1 MGRYSIYML
10 TLVMLVFLSCG
21 SSETGG
27 DDLVWTAPTIT
38 LPDTLPALDSI
49 PRPTAIEGYEFTF
62 GEKSIKE
69 QNCAETVCSEIAWHW
84 FTLNPETNQRLY
96 DSVTAFN
103 WYYLTGIKGVGEKDL
118 DSIAASFFAEAKKDM
133 PEDQEPQGWS
143 EEDRVWPAAATKETF
158 TVGGMVFF
166 YNGGAHG
173 NYASHMENFDVST
186 GNHLKLNNIVAEP
199 YKLLALGE
207 QIFRKQKGVSE
218 GMNLSDA
225 GFQFKED
232 MFYLPETFGVLPE
245 GLLFVYAP
253 YEIASY
259 AEGEQY
265 LLIPYSLIA
274 DELTTAYQYLA
285 K

>member
-1 MGRYSIYML
+1 MGRYSFYISISVL
-10 TLVMLVFLSCG
+10 LVMTSCNN
-21 SSETGG
+21 SDSGG
-27 DDLVWTAPTIT
+27 DDLVWTAPVVN
-38 LPDTLPALDSI
+38 LPDNLPVLDSI
-49 PRPTAIEGYEFTF
+49 PKPNEIAGYEFTMA
-62 GEKSIKE
+62 EKSIKE
-69 QNCAETVCSEIAWHW
+69 QNCAEEVCSDIAWHW
-84 FTLNPETNQRLY
+84 FTLNPEANQRLS
-96 DSVTAFN
+96 DSVSAFN

-118 DSIAASFFAEAKKDM
+118 DSIAVSFFAEAKKDV
-133 PEDQEPQGWS
+133 PLGEEPQGWS
-143 EEDRVWPAAATKETF
+143 EDDRVWPVAATKETF
-158 TVGGMVFF
+158 TVGGLVFF

-186 GNHLKLNNIVAEP
+186 GSHIRLNNIVAEP
-199 YKLLALGE
+199 YKLFAIGE
-207 QIFRKQKGVSE
+207 QVFRRHKGVSE

-274 DELTTAYQYLA
+274 DELTTAYKYLA
-285 K
+285 Q